1 MKTKISS
8 EIIIEDNIEVVYNSY
23 FDIRKWQDVLTDVLG
38 VNVISNSESYQEFT
52 MTVYKHFQEET
63 VHSKR
68 YCETN
73 KSIRLEQ
80 ITPPPQVSTMS
91 GLWEFY
97 QLNQKRTLVRAS
109 REFEVKQSINLKD
122 YSSKLLDSLNQNL
135 NHFKNYIEKIG
146 IIEVS
151 LKMPEKIDV
160 VQQQF
165 WDIITWNKIW
175 NKINSTEMVFES
187 GTIQD
192 FFMVVERENRL
203 ERIRTIQEKT
213 PSGDIFLYSII
224 PPEKLTMHHGSW
236 SFIDLGDSTGV
247 ICKRVFRM
255 SDRHQSE
262 FCEYKRNFQS
272 RLNQIL
278 KEFQNYYLGEEIV
291 N

>member
-1 MKTKISS
+1 MKTKVSS
-8 EIIIEDNIEVVYNSY
+8 EIIIEDNIEIVYNSY
-23 FDIRKWQDVLTDVLG
+23 FDIRKWQDILSDVLEI
-38 VNVISNSESYQEFT
+38 NVISSSETYQEFT
-52 MTVYKHFQEET
+52 MTVYKHFQEEA

-68 YCETN
+68 YCKIN

-97 QLNQKRTLVRAS
+97 RLDQKRTLVRAS

-122 YSSKLLDSLNQNL
+122 YSSKLLDSIKQNL
-135 NHFKNYIEKIG
+135 NHFKNYIEKVG

-151 LKMPEKIDV
+151 LRIPEKIDI

-175 NKINSTEMVFES
+175 NKINSTEMIFEN

-192 FFMVVERENRL
+192 FFMDVERENQI

-213 PSGDIFLYSII
+213 SSGDIFLYSII
-224 PPEKLTMHHGSW
+224 PPDKLTMHHGSW
-236 SFIDLGDSTGV
+236 SFINLGDSTGV

-255 SDRHQSE
+255 SDGHQSE
-262 FCEYKRNFQS
+262 FYDYKKNFQS

-278 KEFQNYYLGEEIV
+278 KAFKNYYLGEKNV